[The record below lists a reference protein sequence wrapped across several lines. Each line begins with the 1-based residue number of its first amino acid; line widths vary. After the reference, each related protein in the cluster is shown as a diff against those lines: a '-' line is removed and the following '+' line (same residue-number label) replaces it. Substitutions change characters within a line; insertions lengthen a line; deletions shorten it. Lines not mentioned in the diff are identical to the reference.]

1 MAAAEL
7 QGAFPVYIGL
17 SMKYILIL
25 TIFTAYASDSERGDV
40 LEMVEY
46 GFYETYSE
54 CWLDGSAM
62 EHRYQGVYCAKLYW
76 YGGGKYK
83 SMARQPTS

>member
-7 QGAFPVYIGL
+7 QGPSPVYIGHT
-17 SMKYILIL
+17 MKYILIL
-25 TIFTAYASDSERGDV
+25 TILTASASDSERGEV

-46 GFYETYSE
+46 GFYDTYSE

-62 EHRYQGVYCAKLYW
+62 EHRYQGVYCAELYW

-83 SMARQPTS
+83 SMALYP